1 MKETIFLNM
10 NRNEEFASE
19 IRELIKTTYGS
30 ESALRTGTL
39 NLIFN
44 SNLNDDF
51 DSGFWILFFENETE
65 CESNF
70 WNCIQK
76 MKKNLRNE
84 KLWEL
89 GTGTWKKI
97 WFYMKFRCKDVP
109 KLNFKLQKHFE
120 LETEVSERMWRKIW
134 ERICTWIVSVNWTW
148 VKIMNLETEPE
159 F

>member
-1 MKETIFLNM
+1 M

-19 IRELIKTTYGS
+19 VEESIKTTYGS
-30 ESALRTGTL
+30 ESASRIGTSI
-39 NLIFN
+39 LILS
-44 SNLNDDF
+44 SNLMDDSHS
-51 DSGFWILFFENETE
+51 DLWFFSLENETE

-97 WFYMKFRCKDVP
+97 WFYMKFRCKDVS
-109 KLNFKLQKHFE
+109 KLKFKLQKKHFE
-120 LETEVSERMWRKIW
+120 FET
-134 ERICTWIVSVNWTW
+134 
-148 VKIMNLETEPE
+148 
-159 F
+159 